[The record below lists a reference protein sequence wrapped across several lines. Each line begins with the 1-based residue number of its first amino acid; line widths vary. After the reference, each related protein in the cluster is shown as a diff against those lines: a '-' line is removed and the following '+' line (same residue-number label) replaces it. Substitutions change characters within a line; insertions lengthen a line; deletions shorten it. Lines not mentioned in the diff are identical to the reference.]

1 MTRTPLLILTVFLAF
16 GSTSCNSGGGSGGS
30 SGGGS
35 GVSSS
40 TTGRVALVVGDMPV
54 DDIDSLEVTITKAV
68 LKSDDGDHLLFEGSV
83 RVDLLDF
90 QDQEFLLALKDDV
103 PARDYSKIRLWVSDP
118 AIAPNPDGY
127 PVVIPGNG
135 KLDLNPRE
143 TIQIDP
149 GDALTIRL
157 DFDVAR
163 SVHVVLTGSGRY
175 IVRPVIF
182 IDVERGEAPVPL
194 TDFAGEIVE
203 IDLSAG
209 FFRVDVDSD
218 AGVVRVDVLADTV
231 IYDESVDDPVGLS
244 ALTVGD
250 RVLVRGDLL
259 AGGTIAGLVVFEG
272 DPLRLRGEVPDGTAF
287 SPFPFTSD
295 LGQPLDG
302 TFDTTFATEARFFV
316 EDGMEVAPDPLGAG
330 TRARTTGRYFA
341 SEDLYRVG
349 LVDLEVT
356 VISGV
361 VVSTTPAGT
370 PPLMVVNDAGV
381 LRTVAFQDSTVTRLI
396 GDEAVP
402 LEFLAAGL
410 EVEVSLSGV
419 LAGYPLAQVVRIEPL
434 AFQGTVVA
442 VDAAARE
449 VVIEPSVGGPLMT
462 LRIRDEAEI
471 LVIQAGV
478 SMAIP
483 LGDVP
488 LGSEIEA
495 FGLLDPDD
503 AAPTIWGLIID
514 QM

>member
-1 MTRTPLLILTVFLAF
+1 MKRITGLVLTAFLVF
-16 GSTSCNSGGGSGGS
+16 GSTSCNSGGGSGGT
-30 SGGGS
+30 GGS
-35 GVSSS
+35 AGAGSS

-118 AIAPNPDGY
+118 AIAPNPDGF

-143 TIQIDP
+143 TIRIEP

-163 SVHVVLTGSGRY
+163 SVHVVLTGSDRY

-182 IDVERGEAPVPL
+182 VDVERGEAPVPL

-203 IDLSAG
+203 IDLSQG
-209 FFRVDVDSD
+209 FFRVDVDAG
-218 AGVVRVDVLADTV
+218 AGVVTVDVLADTV
-231 IYDESVDDPVGLS
+231 IYDETVDVPVGLS
-244 ALTVGD
+244 ALMVGD

-259 AGGTIAGLVVFEG
+259 SGGTVAGLVVFEG

-295 LGQPLDG
+295 VGQPLEG
-302 TFDTTFATEARFFV
+302 TLDTAFATSARFFV
-316 EDGMEVAPDPLGAG
+316 EDGMEVDADPLGAG

-349 LVDLEVT
+349 LVDLEVSVLNG
-356 VISGV
+356 VI
-361 VVSTTPAGT
+361 VSTTPAAT
-370 PPLMVVNDAGV
+370 PPRMVVNDSDGV
-381 LRTVAFQDSTVTRLI
+381 LHTVAFQDSTVTRLI
-396 GDEAVP
+396 GEAPVP

-410 EVEVSLSGV
+410 EVEVSLSGM

-442 VDAAARE
+442 VDAIARE
-449 VVIEPSVGGPLMT
+449 VVIEPSVGGPLVT
-462 LRIRDEAEI
+462 LRVRDEAEI

-495 FGLLDPDD
+495 FGLLDPAD